1 MDKLLIGNMF
11 ALCASL
17 ILACSGLVRDKQRII
32 FMHCMQKLFGMVG
45 NVILGGITG
54 ALMNL
59 TCLIRNIFCYKH
71 RLGIKTKIVLIVIS
85 TALVL
90 YSNELSPISFL
101 PMISTIIY
109 TLLMDIKDVIRF
121 KRLALVTTIMW
132 FVYDIFI
139 KSYAGAIFDF
149 AYIITNL
156 ITIIR
161 LKRANVKEEAK

>member
-1 MDKLLIGNMF
+1 MDKLLIGNAF

-17 ILACSGLVRDKQRII
+17 ILAFSGLVRDKQRII
-32 FMHCMQKLFGMVG
+32 FMHCIQKLFGIAG
-45 NVILGGITG
+45 NIILGGITG

-59 TCLIRNIFCYKH
+59 TTLIRNIFCYKNK
-71 RLGIKTKIVLIVIS
+71 LVFKTKIVLIVIS
-85 TALVL
+85 TIIVL

-121 KRLALVTTIMW
+121 KKLALVTTIMW
-132 FVYDIFI
+132 FTYDIFI

-156 ITIIR
+156 IAIILLR
-161 LKRANVKEEAK
+161 KSEVRG